1 MKDKKYTKV
10 LFKNS
15 EMKYEAELHTLQI
28 ELLKMQDFIK
38 ANGLKVVVL
47 FEGRDASSKGG
58 CIKRV
63 TEHLNPRGYKVV
75 ALEKPTE
82 IESTQWYFQR
92 YIQHLPSAGQI
103 VLFDRSWYNR
113 SMVEP
118 VMGFCSE
125 EEYSQFLNDVPQFEK
140 MLVASGIILLKFYFS
155 VSKETQNERFES
167 RKLDHLKQY
176 KISPVDLKAQGLW
189 DEYTEAK
196 RIMLSLT
203 DTLFAPWTIIKSDNK
218 RKARINS
225 IKHILRSVDYPDRVE
240 VKVSNKILF
249 TGTEELNNMK

>member
-1 MKDKKYTKV
+1 MNK
-10 LFKNS
+10 LA
-15 EMKYEAELHTLQI
+15 KYEKELHTLQI
-28 ELLKMQDFIK
+28 ELLKLQDHVK

-47 FEGRDASSKGG
+47 FEGRDASGKGG
-58 CIKRV
+58 TIKRV
-63 TEHLNPRGYKVV
+63 TEHLNPRGCKVV

-82 IESTQWYFQR
+82 VESTQWYFQR

-113 SMVEP
+113 AGVEP

-125 EEYSQFLNDVPQFEK
+125 EEYTQFLTDVPQFEK

-155 VSKETQNERFES
+155 VSKEVQNERFES

-176 KISPVDLKAQGLW
+176 KISPVDLNAQGLW

-203 DTLFAPWTIIKSDNK
+203 DTLFSHWTIIKSDNK
-218 RKARINS
+218 RKARVNC
-225 IKHILRSVDYPDRVE
+225 IKHILRNVDYPDKLE
-240 VKVSNKILF
+240 LKISNKILF
-249 TGTEELNNMK
+249 TGTEELNNMKSA